1 MKLSRI
7 TGFVAALATLTVFA
21 SCGKEK
27 STASLEETKYFQ
39 EETSVTF
46 PSNDLRYVSATFL
59 GNGEVRMIKEEAPLT
74 PSGVSLKR
82 IAYQKVVEVYHFTVS
97 GSVYTLTDFEG
108 SASFDAQTGVF
119 TITKDDTTIT
129 ISNVTIFPAK
139 DVAEDILGKLCRKWT
154 VSRIDINVKGGDNV
168 AVGRIF
174 NNGDLYAIGKYLED
188 NGINI
193 DSDELEGYSIEN
205 VILTKTGEFIVDFA
219 SQPSYYGS
227 WDLKSS
233 TFSYYFK
240 DNSNDILTAEASGS
254 VKFSDGKCFIKVS
267 GEIEGSENYTSTL
280 EITLAPAK

>member
-7 TGFVAALATLTVFA
+7 TGFVAALAALAVFA

-27 STASLEETKYFQ
+27 STASLEETKYFH

-59 GNGEVRMIKEEAPLT
+59 GNGEVRMTREVLPTA
-74 PSGVSLKR
+74 SGVSLKR

-97 GSVYTLTDFEG
+97 GSVYTLTDFDG

-129 ISNVTIFPAK
+129 ISNVTIIPAK
-139 DVAEDILGKLCRKWT
+139 NVAEDILGKLCRKWT
-154 VSRIDINVKGGDNV
+154 VSRIDINVKGEGNV
-168 AVGRIF
+168 GAGRIF

-193 DSDELEGYSIEN
+193 DSDELEGYSIKN

-233 TFSYYFK
+233 TFSYYFG
-240 DNSNDILTAEASGS
+240 DISNDILTAEASGS

-280 EITLAPAK
+280 EITLVPAK